1 MAGGFSLGSGVKG
14 DGVIDSITYGS
25 TTYRFTSTPV
35 APAPVVTD
43 VTGGSKKT
51 VGSHGVRLDLSS
63 HAQPANTVLGAKLAW
78 KVKADGKTVF
88 VTAQGF
94 GDHDRVIVRF
104 AKNSGK
110 HLVQV
115 FKNGVEVRHFMVK
128 TA

>member
-1 MAGGFSLGSGVKG
+1 M
-14 DGVIDSITYGS
+14 
-25 TTYRFTSTPV
+25 
-35 APAPVVTD
+35 
-43 VTGGSKKT
+43 
-51 VGSHGVRLDLSS
+51 RLDFFSN
-63 HAQPANTVLGAKLAW
+63 AQPANTVLGAKLTW

-94 GDHDRVIVRF
+94 GDHDRVKVSF

-115 FKNGVEVRHFMVK
+115 YKNGVEVRHFKVK